1 MGVTDAGRVTS
12 HPTGTAARVY
22 SAFAYLAFAVS
33 ATWAIAFLADLR
45 TVPVIDRA
53 PSGPAWV
60 AVLVDLG
67 LLLVFALQHFVMAR
81 AAVKRR
87 MARVVPAAIERSTY
101 VLSTSLCLGLLF
113 WQWRGLPAS
122 IWRVDA
128 QPWVALLWGIYAVGW
143 VIALSSTFM
152 IDHLDFL
159 GLRQGGWARHGP
171 YRSLSFAERWMYAW
185 LRHPMMLGLLVA
197 FWATPSMRTGHL
209 LFALAASGYIV
220 LGVRFEERDLRRQ
233 LGDVYREYARRV
245 PRFVPRPPRSVPA
258 ALRTETKARLS

>member
-1 MGVTDAGRVTS
+1 MLGDVTS
-12 HPTGTAARVY
+12 HRTGAASCVHT
-22 SAFAYLAFAVS
+22 AFAYLAFAVS

-45 TVPVIDRA
+45 TVPVIDGA
-53 PSGPAWV
+53 PSGPAWL
-60 AVLVDLG
+60 AVLVDSG
-67 LLLVFALQHFVMAR
+67 LLLFALQHSVMAR
-81 AAVKRR
+81 AGVKRR

-113 WQWRGLPAS
+113 WRWRGLPVA

-128 QPWVALLWGIYAVGW
+128 QSWLALLWGICALGW

-159 GLRQGGWARHGP
+159 GLRQGGWARRRP
-171 YRSLSFAERWMYAW
+171 YSSPSFAERWMYAW

-197 FWATPSMRTGHL
+197 FWATPWMTTGHL
-209 LFALAASGYIV
+209 LFAVAASGYIA

-233 LGDVYREYARRV
+233 LGDVYGGYARRV

-258 ALRTETKARLS
+258 ALQTETKAGLS